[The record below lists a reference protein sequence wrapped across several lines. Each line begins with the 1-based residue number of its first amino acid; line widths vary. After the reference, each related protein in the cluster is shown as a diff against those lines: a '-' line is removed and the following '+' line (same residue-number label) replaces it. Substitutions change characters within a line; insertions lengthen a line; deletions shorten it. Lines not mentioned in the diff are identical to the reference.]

1 MEQNEQLRE
10 YLIIKKEAYSW
21 LLWWGLTCLIGLVG
35 VIVLLYNDL
44 PSYNR
49 YFSIFTVIMLPIWFV
64 GAFPLFTAKNQR
76 EREQPELKNFKTK
89 EVKVPLSMR
98 QKRYLSLFPA
108 LLVLIFVF
116 VQSYQSG
123 VAEKKKR
130 ESYEIIQQYR
140 N

>member
-21 LLWWGLTCLIGLVG
+21 LLWWGLTYLIGLVG
-35 VIVLLYNDL
+35 VFVLVYNQL

-49 YFSIFTVIMLPIWFV
+49 YFSILTVIMLPIWFV
-64 GAFPLFTAKNQR
+64 GAFPLFTSKNQI
-76 EREQPELKNFKTK
+76 EKEQPELKKTK
-89 EVKVPLSMR
+89 TTGTKVPMSMR
-98 QKRYLSLFPA
+98 QKRYISLFPA
-108 LLVLIFVF
+108 LLVIIFVF

-123 VAEKKKR
+123 MAEKKKR
-130 ESYEIIQQYR
+130 EAYEIIQQYR